1 MTSPGIRRSHNRGIT
16 RGNIFIREPPPLSLS
31 LSLFSKTYS
40 VLCSTLESRNPTWA
54 VSAAG
59 SFSSRSAS
67 DSPHPLGAKRP
78 SIYSLILDE
87 GAVSF
92 LLSGYPFRTVPRKEG
107 PPRTSSTPRRSRSS
121 FSFPPG
127 LLSFFF
133 FYSLSFSPTLLP
145 SPALASQR
153 IQTRTRAEKEGGKG
167 REGKTERE
175 RRSRDGRS
183 REKSRRRRRSRRSG
197 EDKVSFYSSP
207 GTRSVPFHGAYAY
220 TYVYFC
226 MQHIRDLCG
235 ETDTR

>member
-1 MTSPGIRRSHNRGIT
+1 MRP
-16 RGNIFIREPPPLSLS
+16 
-31 LSLFSKTYS
+31 
-40 VLCSTLESRNPTWA
+40 
-54 VSAAG
+54 
-59 SFSSRSAS
+59 

-107 PPRTSSTPRRSRSS
+107 PPRTSSTPWRSRSS

-133 FYSLSFSPTLLP
+133 FYSISFSSSLL
-145 SPALASQR
+145 LFFLLLLLRASQR
-153 IQTRTRAEKEGGKG
+153 NQMKARSEKEGEKG
-167 REGKTERE
+167 RKRKTERE

-197 EDKVSFYSSP
+197 EDKVSFYSP
-207 GTRSVPFHGAYAY
+207 LGTRSVPFHGAYAY
-220 TYVYFC
+220 TYVC
-226 MQHIRDLCG
+226 NTLRDMCG
-235 ETDTR
+235 ETNTR